1 MRSTA
6 RRTAE
11 GPLIILP
18 QNNTPWPQ
26 HEMSVRYHNI
36 LIRWTFAGGLIA
48 RGCATEAREDRRA
61 AHETT
66 SSEDRER
73 RGRDEGETRG
83 RRRSDRRQYIR
94 MCRGRIWGQERRV
107 ETASIA
113 HPGSHPRESHLRVWL
128 FCERGVRCGDEDRR
142 TCMMNGRSNC
152 HECARLC
159 AQLRWSPESPLVAQ
173 RPDKQIQPAPD
184 YSFRAS
190 AIPGCADGD
199 RLKYWSYRE

>member
-83 RRRSDRRQYIR
+83 RRRSRPKTVYKDVQRENMGTGKESRNYTKIR
-94 MCRGRIWGQERRV
+94 PVSLIICLCGRVGRFGMGLTSIDS
-107 ETASIA
+107 ASWL
-113 HPGSHPRESHLRVWL
+113 SSTRESSSGMALL
-128 FCERGVRCGDEDRR
+128 
-142 TCMMNGRSNC
+142 
-152 HECARLC
+152 
-159 AQLRWSPESPLVAQ
+159 
-173 RPDKQIQPAPD
+173 
-184 YSFRAS
+184 
-190 AIPGCADGD
+190 
-199 RLKYWSYRE
+199 

>member
-11 GPLIILP
+11 GPLINPP
-18 QNNTPWPQ
+18 QNNTPLPQ
-26 HEMSVRYHNI
+26 HEKSVRYHYI

-48 RGCATEAREDRRA
+48 RGCATEALEDRRA

-73 RGRDEGETRG
+73 RSRDEGGTGG
-83 RRRSDRRQYIR
+83 RRRSDRRRYIR
-94 MCRGRIWGQERRV
+94 MCRGRRSGQERRV

-113 HPGSHPRESHLRVWL
+113 HPDSHPRESPLQLWL
-128 FCERGVRCGDEDRR
+128 FCGRGERCENGDRR

-159 AQLRWSPESPLVAQ
+159 AQLRC
-173 RPDKQIQPAPD
+173 
-184 YSFRAS
+184 Y
-190 AIPGCADGD
+190 
-199 RLKYWSYRE
+199 